1 MLSPRQ
7 QSKYR
12 PLVERAW
19 QAECARSGTKPEC
32 DGARESWYRR
42 QLLDACGIYTTK
54 EADPVNDYDALR
66 LHFAIIAGDQTLID
80 YFSCASE
87 RRILHNIR
95 ATIASGA
102 VTEAYVLGIARN
114 MGYRE
119 DLDSLPADHLWRVWN
134 ALIRHNKRH
143 AKEKLEVA

>member
-12 PLVERAW
+12 PLVARAW
-19 QAECARSGTKPEC
+19 AAECSRTGCCPDL

-54 EADPVNDYDALR
+54 EADPVNDYDALM
-66 LHFAIIAGDQTLID
+66 LHFSIIAGDQGLID
-80 YFSCASE
+80 YFSSAAE
-87 RRILHNIR
+87 RRHLHNIR
-95 ATIASGA
+95 RSIDQGI

-114 MGYRE
+114 MGYRD
-119 DLDSLPADHLWRVWN
+119 DLDSLPADHLWRIWN